1 MSMWSQSAP
10 QLSMRWASEAK
21 LAKSDESIEGAI
33 LGVTP
38 IASILFFFLVWVLR
52 GSFKALST
60 SFGTWWV
67 VWWRSETH
75 KQTRKDNDL
84 ASSSRRG
91 ARRPEVVGGG
101 RNLENYNKVG
111 REERVREW
119 GTVLLEP
126 LWIWLGAVEAANR
139 VFFFGLWIWAFMNIF
154 YFIFG

>member
-38 IASILFFFLVWVLR
+38 IVSIFFFFWGLGFEGFVQSSLYFVWDLVGGLVTER
-52 GSFKALST
+52 N
-60 SFGTWWV
+60 
-67 VWWRSETH
+67 
-75 KQTRKDNDL
+75 TRKDNDL

-139 VFFFGLWIWAFMNIF
+139 VFLFGLWIWAFMNIF